1 LCTSLQIGTRYSE
14 IVGDACNIDPQMRP
28 VLDEQD
34 ENLRL
39 LHRPHFLEKVAAR
52 QRRRAQLRSNDESD
66 SGCDNDDDFDYTPF
80 GYSFDPDYGDEKP
93 GIHYQPF
100 DDPNIH
106 YFNDDDAPGEYL
118 YNTRS
123 GPEIDRYDRI
133 INRIIYDIR
142 RSMTRI
148 DEGEP
153 AIIGWR
159 ICDCYDPWAVL
170 YQDNAYRVHGMGSGQ
185 DGGPIAI
192 NNTISKDHHN
202 TSSTTKSN
210 GFGLSI
216 ISSTWGLSPS

>member
-1 LCTSLQIGTRYSE
+1 
-14 IVGDACNIDPQMRP
+14 M
-28 VLDEQD
+28 
-34 ENLRL
+34 
-39 LHRPHFLEKVAAR
+39 K
-52 QRRRAQLRSNDESD
+52 SNHDDSD
-66 SGCDNDDDFDYTPF
+66 SDWESACGDDDDFDFTPY
-80 GYSFDPDYGDEKP
+80 GYSFDPDSDEN

-106 YFNDDDAPGEYL
+106 YFNDDDAPDEYNYGDGYL
-118 YNTRS
+118 DQVYCTD
-123 GPEIDRYDRI
+123 DRF

-185 DGGPIAI
+185 DGGASRCRYLMSVMKKYLAAAWRDGSGGPIAI